1 MNNKV
6 ITKDEQIK
14 IGKNILS
21 TYMECPEE
29 SLTITELTE
38 DNTIY
43 ISQPIRGGGSIIVAS
58 DGSYLFFNSS
68 ISFDE
73 ALEEFRKGRR
83 IQGKRRQYRHLRQ
96 PADAGKRTGDAE
108 CRKDDPGQPPCR
120 GMRQYAHA
128 VQRHHPADPGRGLI

>member
-29 SLTITELTE
+29 SLTITELAE
-38 DNTIY
+38 DSAIY

-83 IQGKRRQYRHLRQ
+83 SN
-96 PADAGKRTGDAE
+96 
-108 CRKDDPGQPPCR
+108 
-120 GMRQYAHA
+120 
-128 VQRHHPADPGRGLI
+128 